1 MKKYWH
7 IALTLLCILV
17 VSSCGKDDDVIVVDE
32 VWKLQNEEAF
42 QAQILN
48 PEFTKLN
55 SLSNEGFILY
65 KVLEKGEGTEP
76 IYYNSTVKMY
86 YKGTFINGTVF
97 DQCLKEDSDPA
108 EFLINGFS
116 PNGTFTGVIDGWTTA
131 LQYMHVGD
139 KWEVWIPQQ
148 LAYGP
153 SGKRDSYSGVVT
165 VKPYTT
171 LIFEME
177 VVEIVQE

>member
-17 VSSCGKDDDVIVVDE
+17 VSSCSKDDDTIVVDE

-42 QAQILN
+42 QAQILD

-65 KVLEKGEGTEP
+65 KVLKKGEGTEP

-86 YKGTFINGTVF
+86 YKGTFIDGTVF
-97 DQCLKEDSDPA
+97 DQRLMEDSDPA
-108 EFLINGFS
+108 GF
-116 PNGTFTGVIDGWTTA
+116 NVNEVVDGWTTA

-153 SGKRDSYSGVVT
+153 SGNTDKYGNVI

>member
-97 DQCLKEDSDPA
+97 DQRLKEDSDPA